1 MTSRESFTTPDWQ
14 TLQTAVIG
22 TIYYLTMGRSGI
34 VDDFI
39 DKRIAHKTL
48 DLYKAQTQSSFI
60 EDLVNLKDYKWPIPK
75 YGRQNAEAIWPTV
88 LKSISD
94 SITVINQQDPTILTL
109 FKNLV
114 LTLAYNIATNNDASP
129 KENQQYLNIVTAFE
143 NNALAIT
150 DDL

>member
-22 TIYYLTMGRSGI
+22 TIYYLTMGKSGFL
-34 VDDFI
+34 DDFI
-39 DKRIAHKTL
+39 DKRIANKTL
-48 DLYKAQTQSSFI
+48 DQYKDQTQSLFI

-75 YGRQNAEAIWPTV
+75 YGRQDAEAIEPTV

-94 SITVINQQDPTILTL
+94 SIAVINQQDPTILTL

-114 LTLAYNIATNNDASP
+114 LVLAYNIASNNSASP
-129 KENQQYLNIVTAFE
+129 TENQQYLKIIYAFE